1 MNNSLEDKLLK
12 ARLDDM
18 LALSEKNFMPV
29 YSDFLDERQAFVLS
43 SYMAELSYADFVF
56 WGGYENAQRKIL
68 CVHPEY
74 LTPEPEDFPLNILEF
89 SYRKSDK
96 LTHRDFLGAVMSCS
110 IKREKTG
117 DILIADGK
125 AQIIVS
131 SFVADYICSQITKV
145 GKIGVSLSVTDK
157 CSIEKIQN
165 YLEING
171 TVASLRLDCILSLA
185 LRKSREKT
193 VQIIKKDGVELNFVT
208 IFSSSV
214 TMKENDVFSV
224 RGFGNFILS
233 EVSGISSKGRLH
245 VVIKKFI

>member
-1 MNNSLEDKLLK
+1 MNNSSEDKLLK

-18 LALSEKNFMPV
+18 LELSERNFMPV
-29 YSDFLDERQAFVLS
+29 YSDFLDERQAFVLT

-56 WGGYENAQRKIL
+56 YGGYENAQRKIL
-68 CVHPEY
+68 CVHPQY
-74 LTPEPEDFPLNILEF
+74 FKPEPEDFPLNILEF

-117 DILIADGK
+117 DILVADGK
-125 AQIIVS
+125 AQVFIINS
-131 SFVADYICSQITKV
+131 VADYVCSQITKV
-145 GKIGVSLSVTDK
+145 GRTGVSLSVTDK

-208 IFSSSV
+208 VFSSSV

-224 RGFGNFILS
+224 RGFGKFILS
-233 EVSGISSKGRLH
+233 EISGVSSKGRLH
-245 VVIKKFI
+245 VVVKKFI